1 MSRIP
6 QEVLDDIRHQVN
18 IVDVVGQYVQLK
30 KSGKNYFG
38 LCPFHDEKSPSFSVA
53 EDKQIFHCFGCG
65 KGGNVFQF
73 LQEVDGLSF
82 VESVEKVAQTSHVE
96 INYQFQPE
104 MSVNETGQKR
114 KIDTLIEMHEKAA
127 TLFQHVLLK
136 TKVGEPALEYLYQRG
151 LTDEQIE
158 HFGIGFAPSENSL
171 LRKVFENEGY
181 SEELL
186 EASGLMS
193 LRDNGEFVDRF
204 FGRIMF
210 PIRNNQGKLVAFS
223 GRLFDQYLLDQKK
236 SPKYLNSPETEIFNK
251 RQVLYNF
258 YEARKTGRKE
268 NELVLFEGFM
278 DVIAAHNAGITNGV
292 ASMGTSLTGEQ
303 INTLQRTVGQ
313 LLICYDGD
321 NAGKEASFRALKTI
335 SEQSALD
342 ISLVLLP
349 EKMDPDEFIQKYGSE
364 RFIHLLR
371 NQRESP
377 FTFKLDYYKQNK
389 NLENEHDRFDY
400 LNTMVTELLSVNS
413 VIEREVYIKQLAD
426 NFDVSV
432 EAIQAEI
439 QKGLSNQTQERQS
452 KRRDVYQPEIVI
464 PQVQQVSKMSLA
476 EKTEQMLMYR
486 ILHESSTASM
496 IKNIPDFNFIH
507 EEYQEIFQIYS
518 EYKMLHDEFLEA
530 DFLNALTDERLKN
543 KLIQI
548 SYLDMSEESSQQE
561 INDYIR
567 TINKANLEQLKQ
579 EKLMQQKEASRIG
592 NKELELQLTIEI
604 INIQKLLKD

>member
-6 QEVLDDIRHQVN
+6 QEVLDEIRHQVN

-73 LQEVDGLSF
+73 VQEVDGVSF
-82 VESVEKVAQTSHVE
+82 VESVEKVAETSHVQ

-104 MSVNETGQKR
+104 MSVNETVQKR
-114 KIDTLIEMHEKAA
+114 KFDTLIEMHEKAA
-127 TLFQHVLLK
+127 TLYQHVLLK
-136 TKVGEPALEYLYQRG
+136 TKVGEPALDYLYQRG

-158 HFGIGFAPSENSL
+158 HFGIGFAPTENSL
-171 LRKVFENEGY
+171 LRRVFENDGY
-181 SEELL
+181 SEEMLA
-186 EASGLMS
+186 ASGLMS
-193 LRDNGEFVDRF
+193 QRDNGEFFDRF

-258 YEARKTGRKE
+258 HEARKVGRKE

-278 DVIAAHNAGITNGV
+278 DVIAAYNAGIKNGV
-292 ASMGTSLTGEQ
+292 ASMGTSLTSEQ
-303 INTLQRTVGQ
+303 INTLQRTVSQ
-313 LLICYDGD
+313 VLVCYDGD
-321 NAGKEASFRALKTI
+321 NAGKEASFRAMNVI
-335 SEQSALD
+335 NDHSALD

-349 EKMDPDEFIQKYGSE
+349 ERMDPDEFIQKYGPE
-364 RFIHLLR
+364 RFVNLLK
-371 NQRESP
+371 NHRESP
-377 FTFKLDYYKQNK
+377 FTFKLEYYKQNK
-389 NLENEHDRFDY
+389 NLDNELDRLEY
-400 LNTMVTELLSVNS
+400 LETMVRELLSVNS

-426 NFDVSV
+426 DFDVSV

-439 QKGLSNQTQERQS
+439 QKGLTNQAQVRQN
-452 KRRDVYQPEIVI
+452 RRREIAQAELVV
-464 PQVQQVSKMSLA
+464 PQVQQVPKLSLA
-476 EKTEQMLMYR
+476 EKTEQMLLFR
-486 ILHESSTASM
+486 ILHETGMASS
-496 IKNIPDFNFIH
+496 IKNLSDFQFIH
-507 EEYQEIFQIYS
+507 TEYQQIFEIYQ
-518 EYKMLHDEFLEA
+518 EYMLLHGEFLEA
-530 DFLNALTDERLKN
+530 DFLNALTDDTLKN

-548 SYLDMSEESSQQE
+548 SYLEMSEESSQQE
-561 INDYIR
+561 INDYVR
-567 TINKANLEQLKQ
+567 TIKKASLEQLKQ
-579 EKLMQQKEASRIG
+579 EKLMQQKEASRMG